1 MCWTTLIIFHFIAAA
16 LGNQIF
22 LEFILKI
29 CTNPFALSVVNL
41 IKETINSVKSKAI
54 EQVGLKLIKFCAKW
68 DMQKIAEYP
77 QTYADPLNAKY
88 KIKEEAIA

>member
-1 MCWTTLIIFHFIAAA
+1 MLQRWVDHNGDEHRVMDDFQRNVTLCDLTAQPEDIKEI
-16 LGNQIF
+16 
-22 LEFILKI
+22 
-29 CTNPFALSVVNL
+29 
-41 IKETINSVKSKAI
+41 IKETIASVPSKAV

-88 KIKEEAIA
+88 KIKEEATA